1 MKKESILRLS
11 LVVLIVLVVLL
22 VWDGCSKNARL
33 SAFKNQI
40 EKFDLG
46 NQKFTEEI
54 NDRNERIVTQEQVI
68 MSQKDAIANNLVLI
82 EDLKKI
88 KSQVRIRTIVKIDSV
103 FVPYTDIDTLLVKE
117 PCDFVTRKFA
127 LDTKHYSFHGKTK
140 ENGVLLDS
148 VSFTNN
154 MKITIGNKRMGFL
167 RKSQPIVSV
176 VNDNP
181 YMSTLSMS
189 NIVIENDLKWYQKR
203 GTWFG
208 IGVGL
213 GFIGALFIP

>member
-68 MSQKDAIANNLVLI
+68 MSQKDAIANHLLTI

-88 KSQVRIRTIVKIDSV
+88 KSQVRIRTIIKIDSV

-127 LDTKHYSFHGKTK
+127 LDTKHYSIHGKTK

-154 MKITIGNKRMGFL
+154 MTITIGNKRMGFL

-176 VNDNP
+176 VNENP
-181 YMSTLSMS
+181 FMSTLSMS
-189 NIVIENDLKWYQKR
+189 NIVVKNDLKWYQKR

>member
-1 MKKESILRLS
+1 MNRDTFLRLS
-11 LVVLIVLVVLL
+11 LVVLIVLVILL
-22 VWDGCSKNARL
+22 VWDGCSKKAQL
-33 SAFKNQI
+33 STFQDQI
-40 EKFDLG
+40 AKLELG
-46 NQKFTEEI
+46 KQKFTETI
-54 NDRNERIVTQEQVI
+54 NDKNERIVTQEQVI
-68 MSQKDAIANNLVLI
+68 MSQKDAIANNLLTI

-88 KSQVRIRTIVKIDSV
+88 KSQVRIRTIIKIDSV

-117 PCDFVTRKFA
+117 PCDFVSRKFA

-167 RKSQPIVSV
+167 RKSKPIVSV

-181 YMSTLSMS
+181 FMTTQSMS
-189 NIVIENDLKWYQKR
+189 NIVIENDVKWYQKR
-203 GTWFG
+203 GTWFV
-208 IGVGL
+208 IGAGL